1 MHGLLIFLYQHS
13 SGLSCH
19 GSSWH
24 GEVAGLVETAQKT
37 GHFFKKYC
45 MLKATITV
53 HLWVSSVP
61 EYHRPRH
68 TWSRVRTDLG
78 SQTAEVPLIRYTP
91 GHSQRRSLSWRIWDF
106 MILSYIHT
114 CSGAEDH
121 KCQAWVLCWW
131 HWPADPSLCQPS
143 SHWQLTSPVKLYL
156 SLSPFPPHSLFLFAW
171 WTEEISPK

>member
-53 HLWVSSVP
+53 HL
-61 EYHRPRH
+61 
-68 TWSRVRTDLG
+68 
-78 SQTAEVPLIRYTP
+78 
-91 GHSQRRSLSWRIWDF
+91 
-106 MILSYIHT
+106 
-114 CSGAEDH
+114 
-121 KCQAWVLCWW
+121 
-131 HWPADPSLCQPS
+131 
-143 SHWQLTSPVKLYL
+143 
-156 SLSPFPPHSLFLFAW
+156 
-171 WTEEISPK
+171 

>member
-1 MHGLLIFLYQHS
+1 MHGLLIFLYKHS

-24 GEVAGLVETAQKT
+24 GEVAALVETAQKT
-37 GHFFKKYC
+37 GNFFKKYC

-53 HLWVSSVP
+53 HLWVFSVP

-68 TWSRVRTDLG
+68 TWSGVSTDLG
-78 SQTAEVPLIRYTP
+78 SQTAEGPLIRYTP

-106 MILSYIHT
+106 TILSYIFT
-114 CSGAEDH
+114 CSGAEDT

-131 HWPADPSLCQPS
+131 HFKKGVAMAAICPVTPLKPPLHHGGQSVPA
-143 SHWQLTSPVKLYL
+143 
-156 SLSPFPPHSLFLFAW
+156 
-171 WTEEISPK
+171 